1 MFHIHIAYTFAQLK
15 FVGIRTRYIYVW
27 GVLSTIFM
35 FNTCRYKF
43 FEDIGKV
50 FSAHMIRFG
59 FREWRHGTS
68 GDQAKMKS
76 TFVDAIGVSGT
87 KWLDCREEV
96 GIVDPM
102 LDDNI
107 IGLSYIQYALNAIMF
122 VG

>member
-1 MFHIHIAYTFAQLK
+1 M
-15 FVGIRTRYIYVW
+15 W

-43 FEDIGKV
+43 LEDIGKV

-59 FREWRHGTS
+59 FREWRNGTS
-68 GDQAKMKS
+68 GDQAEMKS

-107 IGLSYIQYALNAIMF
+107 IGLSYIQYALNTIMF